1 MRDDISYIAENGSVC
16 IHKGAVI
23 SRGTIEDG
31 LAFRILNELKRQKD
45 FEIVVSR
52 EDTCLIEDN
61 DPAFVDL
68 IVNVMK
74 NTTEIAEDINDIAE
88 TAAELSDAET
98 LGESFI
104 VVSSDGEGIDT
115 ELTLARANAIKAQD
129 IRSQLVAYAKQFVGG
144 RYRYGGTSLQNGV
157 DCSGFVMNI
166 FGHFGL
172 STGRDSRTQAA
183 NSRTIS
189 LSEIQPGDLLFY
201 SSGGRIDHVAI
212 YIGDGLIVHA
222 ANAKKGITISNM
234 YYRTPVKAGRFL

>member
-1 MRDDISYIAENGSVC
+1 MIVRYRKEDLTAAQDNISINRSPKRIGIAVLALSAGLLS
-16 IHKGAVI
+16 
-23 SRGTIEDG
+23 G
-31 LAFRILNELKRQKD
+31 LAFDMGARAATVSKVC
-45 FEIVVSR
+45 FER
-52 EDTCLIEDN
+52 ADEAQTL
-61 DPAFVDL
+61 P
-68 IVNVMK
+68 
-74 NTTEIAEDINDIAE
+74 EIAEDINDIAE

-166 FGHFGL
+166 FGHFGI

-183 NSRTIS
+183 NSRAIS

>member
-1 MRDDISYIAENGSVC
+1 MIVRYRKEDLTAAQDNISINRSPKRIGIAVLALSAGLLS
-16 IHKGAVI
+16 
-23 SRGTIEDG
+23 G
-31 LAFRILNELKRQKD
+31 LAFDMGARAATVSKVC
-45 FEIVVSR
+45 FER
-52 EDTCLIEDN
+52 
-61 DPAFVDL
+61 VDEAQTL
-68 IVNVMK
+68 P
-74 NTTEIAEDINDIAE
+74 EIAEDINDIAE

-166 FGHFGL
+166 FGHFGI

>member
-1 MRDDISYIAENGSVC
+1 MIIRYRKEDITAAQDNININRISKRIGIAVLSLSAGLLSGMAFDMGARAATISKVC
-16 IHKGAVI
+16 
-23 SRGTIEDG
+23 
-31 LAFRILNELKRQKD
+31 
-45 FEIVVSR
+45 FER
-52 EDTCLIEDN
+52 TEEAQTL
-61 DPAFVDL
+61 P
-68 IVNVMK
+68 
-74 NTTEIAEDINDIAE
+74 EIAEDINDIAE

-104 VVSSDGEGIDT
+104 VVSSNGEGIDT

-166 FGHFGL
+166 FGHFGI

>member
-1 MRDDISYIAENGSVC
+1 MIIKYRKEDLTAAQDNISINRISGRIGIAVLVLSAGLLSGMAFDMGAKAATVSKVC
-16 IHKGAVI
+16 YERTDEA
-23 SRGTIEDG
+23 
-31 LAFRILNELKRQKD
+31 RIL
-45 FEIVVSR
+45 
-52 EDTCLIEDN
+52 
-61 DPAFVDL
+61 P
-68 IVNVMK
+68 
-74 NTTEIAEDINDIAE
+74 EIAEDINDIAE

-166 FGHFGL
+166 FGHFGI